1 MFIVYCMVSL
11 LSKVKKHVKFVLPT
25 VTCDME
31 KQVWMIEAQKLKVI
45 SKILWPLCLYQ
56 QQPSW
61 YLVTGRPSSIN
72 QILSINSN
80 TQLWYHEPKPLEGW
94 RPTRTITCEARTTF
108 SQTLI
113 RFKPHH
119 THVTHQTHVTH
130 HTHKTYVTHITHMRH
145 MRHITQVK
153 SSVACEEKQRE
164 DCQTVE
170 FEECREK
177 PKEICKK
184 TLVSA
189 TLLTN
194 HETIHLRRC
203 FKLWLVKCPD
213 INQPTQEFD
222 NDTDQL
228 KILTMKVFQTL
239 LSSLD
244 FEFETMF

>member
-1 MFIVYCMVSL
+1 MVPWAPTCWGVETDQNLHLWGKNHIFIPLQTSL
-11 LSKVKKHVKFVLPT
+11 NFWPHHTLQIVRQKPHFDQNFEKVLPT
-25 VTCDME
+25 
-31 KQVWMIEAQKLKVI
+31 
-45 SKILWPLCLYQ
+45 P
-56 QQPSW
+56 
-61 YLVTGRPSSIN
+61 
-72 QILSINSN
+72 
-80 TQLWYHEPKPLEGW
+80 H
-94 RPTRTITCEARTTF
+94 
-108 SQTLI
+108 
-113 RFKPHH
+113 KPH
-119 THVTHQTHVTH
+119 
-130 HTHKTYVTHITHMRH
+130 MRQ
-145 MRHITQVK
+145 ITQVK

-222 NDTDQL
+222 NDIDQL